1 MEKQEKFILLEG
13 ELKTIIELKESI
25 KLLFSLYE
33 KKWYSR
39 KERSKILESI
49 NETIMQ
55 IRSELYEKDA
65 LRKLLVT
72 FYGGDQSRTYSK
84 LIDTLETIEIGTEI
98 IEKRVAD
105 NNKEVL
111 ETTNPENRTL
121 LAYEFKKVN
130 AQNELYVLRDLFE
143 TRKDLQTNSKYPYEK
158 RLEMYK
164 TVEYRINSLL
174 LNSQVIKIKKELCWK
189 DEEQI
194 KRLYDEMEKIYVTI
208 ITSPSKLQKYP
219 KIPFNVFSN
228 EYDEQVLK
236 TLEEAGKKLLLE
248 IYTNESPDNIV
259 TKYQFASK
267 KEDLIKL
274 MRKIGEQN
282 NNKYQIEYGILLAN
296 AIMILSIIAP
306 ELGIPFPNINIDEI
320 STYGMSASALGMV
333 MGALAFVLND
343 EKIKK
348 DKEKKKED
356 LDTYQKCKQEIRAQL
371 AFTKEMLKQYNEQ
384 YNIPNTVA
392 LSSVEHT
399 RLRK

>member
-348 DKEKKKED
+348 DKEKKKKD

>member
-164 TVEYRINSLL
+164 TVEDRINSLL

>member
-164 TVEYRINSLL
+164 TVEDRINSLL

-384 YNIPNTVA
+384 YNITNTVA

>member
-111 ETTNPENRTL
+111 ETPNPENRTL

-130 AQNELYVLRDLFE
+130 AQNELYALRDLFE

-158 RLEMYK
+158 RLKMYQN
-164 TVEYRINSLL
+164 VEARINTMLS
-174 LNSQVIKIKKELCWK
+174 NSKVIKLKKELYWK
-189 DEEQI
+189 DEELI
-194 KRLYDEMEKIYVTI
+194 KKVREEIEKLYVPVIA
-208 ITSPSKLQKYP
+208 SPSKLQKYP

-236 TLEEAGKKLLLE
+236 ALEEAGKKLLLE